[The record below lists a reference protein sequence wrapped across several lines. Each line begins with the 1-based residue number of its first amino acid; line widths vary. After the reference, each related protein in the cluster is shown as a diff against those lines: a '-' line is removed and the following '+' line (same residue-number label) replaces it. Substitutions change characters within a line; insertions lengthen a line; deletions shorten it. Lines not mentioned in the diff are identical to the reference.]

1 MKARCYHG
9 GMHSKWKMHIRT
21 GAHKEKQAYL
31 ESYSMPALFLPLAAG
46 CALARKTWSETEL
59 NINTPP
65 RPQAAL

>member
-31 ESYSMPALFLPLAAG
+31 ESYSMPALFLPLAA
-46 CALARKTWSETEL
+46 RKTWSETEL
-59 NINTPP
+59 NINNPP
-65 RPQAAL
+65 LQAAL